1 MNCVTRGFYSF
12 RKSSEIKFENG
23 SVVQLLPRGVGH
35 SGLPAGVTRKR
46 GVPGYCAS
54 AKFTIARSKLSAFS
68 RSCGRIIRHE
78 TDPKE
83 CGLEVSMARVL
94 TWVSD
99 QQLTGWACSACDW
112 NFPLPS
118 LLSDPEAKKAYDR
131 LASAKFQR
139 HDCATH
145 QPVASLNPES
155 FIARAKGLVMRGF
168 KPKDAAEITAKEIMF
183 ENHDDPDIARKV
195 QIEVND
201 FLRRVKE
208 GLI

>member
-1 MNCVTRGFYSF
+1 M
-12 RKSSEIKFENG
+12 
-23 SVVQLLPRGVGH
+23 
-35 SGLPAGVTRKR
+35 
-46 GVPGYCAS
+46 
-54 AKFTIARSKLSAFS
+54 RSLMWAWDK
-68 RSCGRIIRHE
+68 H
-78 TDPKE
+78 
-83 CGLEVSMARVL
+83 
-94 TWVSD
+94 
-99 QQLTGWACSACDW
+99 LTGWACSKCDW
-112 NFPLPS
+112 TFPLPS

-145 QPVASLNPES
+145 QPVASLDPDT

-168 KPKDAAEITAKEIMF
+168 KPKDAAEITANEIMF

>member
-1 MNCVTRGFYSF
+1 MAALYN
-12 RKSSEIKFENG
+12 
-23 SVVQLLPRGVGH
+23 
-35 SGLPAGVTRKR
+35 
-46 GVPGYCAS
+46 
-54 AKFTIARSKLSAFS
+54 
-68 RSCGRIIRHE
+68 SCH
-78 TDPKE
+78 
-83 CGLEVSMARVL
+83 CGCR
-94 TWVSD
+94 
-99 QQLTGWACSACDW
+99 LTGWSCSECDW

-131 LASAKFQR
+131 LASAKFQK
-139 HDCATH
+139 
-145 QPVASLNPES
+145 S

>member
-1 MNCVTRGFYSF
+1 MAALYN
-12 RKSSEIKFENG
+12 
-23 SVVQLLPRGVGH
+23 
-35 SGLPAGVTRKR
+35 
-46 GVPGYCAS
+46 
-54 AKFTIARSKLSAFS
+54 
-68 RSCGRIIRHE
+68 SCH
-78 TDPKE
+78 
-83 CGLEVSMARVL
+83 CGCR
-94 TWVSD
+94 
-99 QQLTGWACSACDW
+99 LTGWSCSECDW

>member
-1 MNCVTRGFYSF
+1 
-12 RKSSEIKFENG
+12 
-23 SVVQLLPRGVGH
+23 
-35 SGLPAGVTRKR
+35 
-46 GVPGYCAS
+46 
-54 AKFTIARSKLSAFS
+54 
-68 RSCGRIIRHE
+68 
-78 TDPKE
+78 
-83 CGLEVSMARVL
+83 MARVL

-145 QPVASLNPES
+145 QPVAALNPES

-168 KPKDAAEITAKEIMF
+168 KPTDAAEI
-183 ENHDDPDIARKV
+183 RKGDHV
-195 QIEVND
+195 REP
-201 FLRRVKE
+201 R
-208 GLI
+208 

>member
-1 MNCVTRGFYSF
+1 MAALYN
-12 RKSSEIKFENG
+12 
-23 SVVQLLPRGVGH
+23 
-35 SGLPAGVTRKR
+35 
-46 GVPGYCAS
+46 
-54 AKFTIARSKLSAFS
+54 
-68 RSCGRIIRHE
+68 SCH
-78 TDPKE
+78 
-83 CGLEVSMARVL
+83 CGCR
-94 TWVSD
+94 
-99 QQLTGWACSACDW
+99 LTGWSCSECDW

-118 LLSDPEAKKAYDR
+118 L
-131 LASAKFQR
+131 
-139 HDCATH
+139 
-145 QPVASLNPES
+145 LNPES